1 MTKARDKA
9 VFDTGQQYLG
19 GVYAKALLGAAENAG
34 NPDVVLQELDEF
46 VDDVLAKVPRLDA
59 TLAAPGVTAEAK
71 TAMLDKALGGKVT
84 GELLNFLKVVARHG
98 RFDCIQAIR
107 QAARQQLNEMQ
118 ARVEV
123 LLKAADA
130 LDQATTDSIVSR
142 LKEVLGKDIDLQIEI
157 DPELIGGVV
166 VRVGDTVYDASVA
179 NRLVRLKD
187 ELLSKTGQQLRDNLD
202 RFSLAD

>member
-59 TLAAPGVTAEAK
+59 ALAAPGVAAEAK

-98 RFDCIQAIR
+98 RFTAFKPF
-107 QAARQQLNEMQ
+107 AKQL
-118 ARVEV
+118 
-123 LLKAADA
+123 
-130 LDQATTDSIVSR
+130 
-142 LKEVLGKDIDLQIEI
+142 
-157 DPELIGGVV
+157 
-166 VRVGDTVYDASVA
+166 AS
-179 NRLVRLKD
+179 N
-187 ELLSKTGQQLRDNLD
+187 
-202 RFSLAD
+202 